1 VKLGDVRE
9 RLQSIPAVLPPP
21 PSELRPMLLAGPG
34 GAPSVLPR
42 SATIREAAAL
52 VLLFPDSDGNALVLL
67 TERPT
72 GDLRHSGEISFP
84 GGVIDP
90 TDASIEEAAF
100 REAREEVG
108 LDAAAAGVTVTVLGR
123 LRAVEIPVSG
133 FRVHPVVA
141 IADSRPPLKGDARE
155 VAALLEVPVD
165 TFLPG
170 APIEMVEA
178 ERGGRRLRYGA
189 FAFGEYRVWGATANM
204 LGQLGALLAADA
216 ADAADAP

>member
-1 VKLGDVRE
+1 
-9 RLQSIPAVLPPP
+9 
-21 PSELRPMLLAGPG
+21 
-34 GAPSVLPR
+34 
-42 SATIREAAAL
+42 